1 MTQYHENTLP
11 HPDPQTQSDSDTRQ
25 PPLKRENEV
34 VPAGVPVDTQ
44 TQDNLLAFESER
56 KDQTD
61 VFDVDVA
68 LKSVTSELSPEL
80 LGDIRSYVELPD
92 STDAIRHIQRAEFLP
107 HLFRLRGQPYSL
119 KNREPFYVMFDN
131 EYVPETLFLTGRQEG
146 KSTGLAHSE
155 VLDILSVPELQL
167 LYVAPLQSQT
177 QRFSTLSLT
186 PAIQSCELARCLQ
199 SKSLEGTLSDSKIV
213 TAVGHQSFANGS
225 GIQLTYAKTSPDRAR
240 GIFADRIDFDE
251 VQDQLIDNMPIIAES
266 LTASKWGVRKYTGT
280 AKTIDNT
287 IELLWQ
293 SSSKCEW
300 VMKCDHCG
308 AWNIPNMEG
317 RVLDMIQADGM
328 HCVTCGGRIDT
339 HNGLWVPEHPDRM
352 QDFRGYHIPQV
363 VLPAFAENPETWAK
377 LIRKLLHQP
386 LPLFIQEC
394 LGISQSVG
402 SRIITEADIKRQC
415 VLPGIKEIEQWKDMY
430 AYRVLAIDWGGA
442 EQSSFTVCV
451 VLGIRTDG
459 RIDVLWA
466 KRYIGFDPD
475 DVFVDIAQTY
485 KYYQCH
491 AASADYGMGFD
502 KNIIL
507 EKRFGLK
514 MTQFM
519 FVRQNKLLTYSPS
532 LGHARWTIDKTT
544 ALDILFMSIKNQR
557 VYFPPYDTFEIY
569 LRDLLSPYEEV
580 SETGG
585 FTTRRYLRD
594 PSRPDDFCM
603 SLCFGVMLAMK
614 MLYGDDE
621 INIIPAKAFGGGS
634 IPDGAPVDNP
644 IDPQDVM
651 SSIG

>member
-1 MTQYHENTLP
+1 MTQYPENTLS
-11 HPDPQTQSDSDTRQ
+11 HPDPQTQPDSDTRQ

-68 LKSVTSELSPEL
+68 LRSVTSELSPEL

-107 HLFRLRGQPYSL
+107 HLFRLRGKPYSL
-119 KNREPFYVMFDN
+119 KDREPFRVMFDN
-131 EYVPETLFLTGRQEG
+131 EYVPETLFLCGRQTG
-146 KSTGLAHSE
+146 KTLSSSRCE
-155 VLDILSVPELQL
+155 VLDAISVPELQL

-177 QRFSTLSLT
+177 QRYSTLYLNE
-186 PAIQSCELARCLQ
+186 AIQSCELARVLQ

-240 GIFADRIDFDE
+240 GIFADMIDFDE
-251 VQDQLIDNMPIIAES
+251 VQDQLVDNIPIIAES
-266 LTASKWGVRKYTGT
+266 LTASKWGIRKYTGT
-280 AKTIDNT
+280 AKTVDNT
-287 IELLWQ
+287 IEHFWQ
-293 SSSKCEW
+293 LSSKCEW
-300 VMKCDHCG
+300 VMKCEHCSS
-308 AWNIPNMEG
+308 WNIPNMDG
-317 RVLDMIQADGM
+317 HVLDMIQADGL
-328 HCVTCGGRIDT
+328 HCVYCGGRLNT
-339 HNGLWVPEHPDRM
+339 HNGEWVPEHPNRM
-352 QDFRGYHIPQV
+352 KDFRGYHIPQI
-363 VLPAFAENPETWAK
+363 VLPAIAEDPESWAK
-377 LIRKLLHQP
+377 IVRKVLRQP
-386 LPLFIQEC
+386 LPIIIQEC
-394 LGISQSVG
+394 LGISYSVG

-415 VLPGIKEIEQWKDMY
+415 VLPGIKELEQWKEMY

-485 KYYQCH
+485 KYYKCH

-580 SETGG
+580 NETGG

-603 SLCFGVMLAMK
+603 ALCFGVMLAMK

-621 INIIPAKAFGGGS
+621 INIIPAKAFGGGN

-651 SSIG
+651 SSLG